1 MASMDQRNTPLFNA
15 LLHYIEQNTLPFHSP
30 AHKQGVGLAGPFRD
44 FVGSN
49 VLAIDLTVLPDLD
62 FLSAPRGPIKR
73 AQELAAD
80 AYGADHA
87 FFLINGTSGGIHAA
101 IMAAVGPGDKVLM
114 PRNVH
119 KSVFAGLVLS
129 GAIPVYLQPEYDDR
143 FGIPLQ
149 ITPEQVE
156 EAFRR
161 DPDIKAVFVVNPTY
175 YGIATYLRRIVEIA
189 HARGV
194 PVIVDEAHGA
204 HLIFNQALPES
215 AMEAGADISAIST
228 HKVAGSMTQSSLLVM
243 KEGLLDY
250 DRVQEI
256 LNYLQSTSPSFVLM
270 ASLDVARSNIAVH
283 GDRLIK
289 QAVSLAGEVRRRINE
304 IPGFFAFGEEM
315 VERGSVA
322 AIDPTKITIRTVDLG
337 LTGFEVEAILNRE
350 FDIAIELSGEH
361 YILIPITIGDR
372 RDRVERFLSAL
383 SRLAQRFGKGPGSAE
398 RFTEAVRPPEVP
410 PMVLP
415 PREAVFSRRDIVPI
429 SRAAGRVSAET
440 ILVYPPGIPIVTP
453 GERITTEVLD
463 YIDSLNRETTLLQG
477 MSDPS
482 LLTLQVL
489 SEDGLGNV
497 RRTRD
502 P

>member
-1 MASMDQRNTPLFNA
+1 MDQRNTPLFNA
-15 LLHYIEQNTLPFHSP
+15 LLHYVEQNTLPFHSP

-44 FVGSN
+44 FVGPN

-73 AQELAAD
+73 AQELAAA
-80 AYGADHA
+80 AYAADHA
-87 FFLINGTSGGIHAA
+87 FFLINGTSGGIHAM
-101 IMAAVGPGDKVLM
+101 IMAAVGPGDKVLV

-129 GAIPVYLQPEYDDR
+129 GGVPVYIEPEYDDR

-149 ITPEQVE
+149 ITPQQVAKAFE
-156 EAFRR
+156 EH
-161 DPDIKAVFVVNPTY
+161 PDLKAVFVVNPTY
-175 YGIATYLRRIVEIA
+175 YGIATYLREIVDIA
-189 HARGV
+189 HAHGV
-194 PVIVDEAHGA
+194 PVLADEAHGA
-204 HLIFNQALPES
+204 HLIFNEALPES
-215 AMEAGADISAIST
+215 AMEAGADISSISI

-243 KEGLLDY
+243 REGLLDY
-250 DRVQEI
+250 DRVKEV

-289 QAVSLAGEVRRRINE
+289 QAVSLANEVRQRINE
-304 IPGFFAFGEEM
+304 IPGFYTFGEEM
-315 VERGSVA
+315 TARHSVS

-383 SRLAQRFGKGPGSAE
+383 ARLAHRFGKGPEASA
-398 RFTEAVRPPEVP
+398 RFLESVRPPSIP
-410 PMVLP
+410 PMVAT
-415 PREAVFSRRDIVPI
+415 PRNAVFSTREIVPI
-429 SRAAGRVSAET
+429 SRAKGRVSAEIIT
-440 ILVYPPGIPIVTP
+440 VYPPGIPIVCS
-453 GERITTEVLD
+453 GELITEEVLD

-482 LLTLQVL
+482 MLTLQVL
-489 SEDGLGNV
+489 TEDGGEV
-497 RRTRD
+497 K
-502 P
+502 

>member
-1 MASMDQRNTPLFNA
+1 MDQRNTPLFNA
-15 LLHYIEQNTLPFHSP
+15 LLHYLEQNTLPFHSP

-73 AQELAAD
+73 AQELAAA
-80 AYGADHA
+80 AYAADHA
-87 FFLINGTSGGIHAA
+87 FFLINGTSGGIHAM
-101 IMAAVGPGDKVLM
+101 IMAAVGPGDKMLV

-129 GAIPVYLQPEYDDR
+129 GGVPIYIEPEYDDR

-149 ITPEQVE
+149 ITPQQVE
-156 EAFRR
+156 RAF
-161 DPDIKAVFVVNPTY
+161 DEHPDLKAVFVVNPTY
-175 YGIATYLRRIVEIA
+175 YGIATYLRSIVEIA
-189 HARGV
+189 HSHGV
-194 PVIVDEAHGA
+194 PVLVDEAHGA
-204 HLIFNQALPES
+204 HLIFNEALPES
-215 AMEAGADISAIST
+215 AMEAGADISAISV

-243 KEGLLDY
+243 REGLLDY
-250 DRVQEI
+250 DRVQEV

-289 QAVSLAGEVRRRINE
+289 QAVALADEVRRRINE
-304 IPGFFAFGEEM
+304 IPGFYAFGQEV

-383 SRLAQRFGKGPGSAE
+383 SRLAHRFGKPEAGA
-398 RFTEAVRPPEVP
+398 RFSDSVRPPRVP
-410 PMVLP
+410 PMVVT
-415 PREAVFSRRDIVPI
+415 PRDAVFSMREIVPI

-440 ILVYPPGIPIVTP
+440 VTVYPPGIPIVCS
-453 GERITTEVLD
+453 GELITQEVLD
-463 YIDSLNRETTLLQG
+463 YVDSLNRETTLLQG

-482 LLTLQVL
+482 LLTVQVL
-489 SEDGLGNV
+489 TEPGPGQNG
-497 RRTRD
+497 
-502 P
+502 